1 MADMWKLTFTD
12 ANVRIIT
19 NAYDSE
25 TAFISAVHDKLN
37 DLSTTNVSAV
47 LPDGSELDEKA
58 LGAKYGLDDAPS
70 TAYAARQRR
79 R

>member
-19 NAYDSE
+19 NNYDSE
-25 TAFISAVHDKLN
+25 FAFIGAVHDKLN

-58 LGAKYGLDDAPS
+58 LGAKYGLDDWPS
-70 TAYAARQRR
+70 KRGR
-79 R
+79 